1 MAPQTFQVI
10 YVDFD
15 FDGAELAHFDQDMIT
30 AEIIGTHW
38 QADDEEDLT
47 EEITNATGLCI
58 KSLDFQR
65 VLA

>member
-10 YVDFD
+10 YVELD
-15 FDGAELAHFDQDMIT
+15 FDGAELAHFEQDRIT
-30 AEIIGTHW
+30 ADIIGTHW

-47 EEITNATGLCI
+47 EEITCATGWCV
-58 KSLDFQR
+58 KTLDFQH